1 MNLQKLTR
9 YELDAAFVDVNH
21 SNIAI
26 GVRVRRGRAWRPAKW
41 RDDLDRCSTAVPRP
55 RLAGTVVGFT
65 DARGNLV
72 GENSGRTNATD
83 CVTEESGVGWAV
95 VQWDTGTRSVYP
107 VGSMGVH
114 SLVFS

>member
-1 MNLQKLTR
+1 MKLDKLTQ
-9 YELDAAFVDVNH
+9 YELDAAFVDVNN

-26 GVRVRRGRAWRPAKW
+26 GVRVRRGRAWRPTKW
-41 RDDLDRCSTAVPRP
+41 RDDLDRWSTAVPMP

-65 DARGNLV
+65 DAGGNLV
-72 GENSGRTNATD
+72 GENSGRTHATD
-83 CVTEESGVGWAV
+83 RVTGESGYGWAV

-107 VGSMGVH
+107 VGSMGVY